1 MIVDQ
6 GLSKGIIITL
16 CKKTIM
22 AKETM
27 TLFQDNVFKWYSLPT
42 KVVSDRG
49 PRFVAKFTQ
58 ELWKG
63 LEITTALSIALS
75 FLNRGRNK
83 TGQSRNQTSP
93 ANLL

>member
-1 MIVDQ
+1 MPIHQEPTAVDSPTSPTIWNKKHPWYFVSTNFLIDLLESRGYDLINMIVDQ

-42 KVVSDRG
+42 KVV
-49 PRFVAKFTQ
+49 F
-58 ELWKG
+58 
-63 LEITTALSIALS
+63 
-75 FLNRGRNK
+75 NRD
-83 TGQSRNQTSP
+83 P
-93 ANLL
+93 